1 MDNLGHILRVRH
13 PDNPE
18 QWIDIPVMFQTM
30 YQAYVEYCKANDIPE
45 DTMLDE
51 RSYYIT
57 LGTLKDIADTLSG
70 FAGTIPLE
78 SGGTGTSVSDLNGL
92 LAYLGLT
99 TDVNSV
105 GNKFPTVE
113 TIKTYI
119 DTEVEEAKQLAETN
133 LEQTFI
139 ALFNKALTGDLSD
152 LGITSGTGDPLNTN
166 PPGTIY
172 IKYSN

>member
-1 MDNLGHILRVRH
+1 MDNLGHVLRVRH

-30 YQAYVEYCKANDIPE
+30 YQAYVEYCKANNIPE

-113 TIKTYI
+113 TIKTYV

-152 LGITSGTGDPLNTN
+152 LGITSGTGDPEPETN
-166 PPGTIY
+166 GTIY

>member
-18 QWIDIPVMFQTM
+18 QWINIPVMFQTM
-30 YQAYVEYCKANDIPE
+30 YQAYVEYCKANNIPE

-70 FAGTIPLE
+70 FAGTIPLA

-113 TIKTYI
+113 TIKTYV

-152 LGITSGTGDPLNTN
+152 LGITSGTTN
-166 PPGTIY
+166 PDSKTKGTIY

>member
-30 YQAYVEYCKANDIPE
+30 YQAYVEYCKANNIPE
-45 DTMLDE
+45 DSMLDE

-70 FAGTIPLE
+70 AAGTIPLK
-78 SGGTGTSVSDLNGL
+78 SGGTGVSVPDLNGL

-99 TDVNSV
+99 TDINSS
-105 GNKFPTVE
+105 GNKFPTAE
-113 TIKTYI
+113 TTKTYV

-133 LEQTFI
+133 LQQTFM
-139 ALFNKALTGDLSD
+139 ALFNKAATGDLSD
-152 LGITSGTGDPLNTN
+152 LGITSGTGKPGPNTK
-166 PPGTIY
+166 GTIY

>member
-1 MDNLGHILRVRH
+1 MDNLGHVLRVRH

-30 YQAYVEYCKANDIPE
+30 YQAYVEYCKANNIPE

-113 TIKTYI
+113 TIKTYV

-133 LEQTFI
+133 LEQTFV

-172 IKYSN
+172 IRYSN

>member
-30 YQAYVEYCKANDIPE
+30 YQAYVEYCKANNIPE

-99 TDVNSV
+99 TDVNSA

-113 TIKTYI
+113 TVKNYV
-119 DTEVEEAKQLAETN
+119 DTEVEEAKQLAEDN
-133 LEQTFI
+133 LEQTFV
-139 ALFNKALTGDLSD
+139 AFFNKTFTGDLSD

-172 IKYSN
+172 IRYRN

>member
-45 DTMLDE
+45 DSMLDE

-70 FAGTIPLE
+70 AAGTIPLK
-78 SGGTGTSVSDLNGL
+78 SGGTGVSVPDLDGL
-92 LAYLGLT
+92 LTYLGLT
-99 TDVNSV
+99 TDINSV
-105 GNKFPTVE
+105 GNKFPTTE
-113 TIKTYI
+113 AIKSYV
-119 DTEVEEAKQLAETN
+119 DTEVKKAKDQADTN
-133 LEQTFI
+133 LEQRFTS
-139 ALFNKALTGDLSD
+139 ASLSD
-152 LGITSGTGDPLNTN
+152 LGITSGTAPAGRNT
-166 PPGTIY
+166 PGTIY

>member
-30 YQAYVEYCKANDIPE
+30 YQAYVEYCKANNIPE

-70 FAGTIPLE
+70 FAGTIPLA

-113 TIKTYI
+113 TIKTYV
-119 DTEVEEAKQLAETN
+119 DTEVEEAKQLAEDN
-133 LEQTFI
+133 LEQTFV
-139 ALFNKALTGDLSD
+139 AFFNKTFTGNLSD
-152 LGITSGTGDPLNTN
+152 LGITSGTGNPLNTN

>member
-30 YQAYVEYCKANDIPE
+30 YQAYVDYCKANDIPE
-45 DTMLDE
+45 NTMLDE
-51 RSYYIT
+51 RSYYVT
-57 LGTLKDIADTLSG
+57 LGRLKSIADTLSG
-70 FAGTIPLE
+70 FAETIPLT
-78 SGGTGTSVSDLNGL
+78 SGGTGTSVSDLNEL

-99 TDVNSV
+99 TDVNST

-113 TIKTYI
+113 TIKTYV

-133 LEQTFI
+133 LEQTFV